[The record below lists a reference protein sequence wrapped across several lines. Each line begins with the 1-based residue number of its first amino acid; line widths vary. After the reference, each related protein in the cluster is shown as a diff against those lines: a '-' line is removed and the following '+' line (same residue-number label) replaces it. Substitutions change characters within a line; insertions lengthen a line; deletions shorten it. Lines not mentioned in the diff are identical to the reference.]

1 MHPDV
6 EVRAYDLGGFGDIAG
21 ALRVASH
28 LARQGKSVV
37 VRPTTRSAAEKLTI
51 LGPDV
56 PASTDARGRI
66 KIDVAGHYLD
76 NRTHKNNDVPHQFS
90 EDMDNWGDRS
100 KIVPLYLKSGMAAM
114 GQQKNGQPMNPMFY
128 RPLREWDLPKPGE
141 RDVREMLRA
150 IFRPKDS
157 VWNQITQFI
166 TTAGTVKPIPAGELE
181 QVLGADRIG
190 FAHIAPYDPTSF
202 FNHSYLRAVTVAA
215 AHYDARFS
223 VGLFLGKEMERAI
236 IPQAIARG
244 FGAYTRD
251 GTHWSPQPHKP
262 SLLFLGPQ
270 PQMVTT
276 SLFLSAD
283 MPNLV
288 TGDLSL
294 SDGLYG
300 VLAMDGPG
308 FFYDTP
314 GWKIP
319 TLQAIANILAA
330 HNPETADV
338 FTLGSITLSEE
349 EIKKEQERAQSAWE
363 IAVSTFGDPHNAEIY
378 RTMIRESLQR
388 VIIERFGKTA
398 LQEGS
403 DGFYLAPG
411 APFLIQDA
419 TANVVRALDEEPELF
434 AEVDNIRKALADGA
448 TPTVVVNVET
458 MAVEQPPAIAQKKQG
473 THSLLDELATAYT
486 NYTTKYP
493 GIMDSYLMVQQND
506 MIKHIYADKNYGLE
520 QYMLGGISQLY
531 ANNYAGKKSKKNTLE
546 DIINK
551 EYDHYEAAA
560 NIYKKKTT
568 YDKYLTE
575 TM

>member
-1 MHPDV
+1 
-6 EVRAYDLGGFGDIAG
+6 
-21 ALRVASH
+21 
-28 LARQGKSVV
+28 
-37 VRPTTRSAAEKLTI
+37 
-51 LGPDV
+51 
-56 PASTDARGRI
+56 
-66 KIDVAGHYLD
+66 
-76 NRTHKNNDVPHQFS
+76 
-90 EDMDNWGDRS
+90 
-100 KIVPLYLKSGMAAM
+100 
-114 GQQKNGQPMNPMFY
+114 
-128 RPLREWDLPKPGE
+128 
-141 RDVREMLRA
+141 
-150 IFRPKDS
+150 
-157 VWNQITQFI
+157 
-166 TTAGTVKPIPAGELE
+166 
-181 QVLGADRIG
+181 
-190 FAHIAPYDPTSF
+190 
-202 FNHSYLRAVTVAA
+202 
-215 AHYDARFS
+215 
-223 VGLFLGKEMERAI
+223 
-236 IPQAIARG
+236 
-244 FGAYTRD
+244 
-251 GTHWSPQPHKP
+251 
-262 SLLFLGPQ
+262 
-270 PQMVTT
+270 
-276 SLFLSAD
+276 
-283 MPNLV
+283 
-288 TGDLSL
+288 
-294 SDGLYG
+294 
-300 VLAMDGPG
+300 
-308 FFYDTP
+308 
-314 GWKIP
+314 
-319 TLQAIANILAA
+319 
-330 HNPETADV
+330 
-338 FTLGSITLSEE
+338 
-349 EIKKEQERAQSAWE
+349 
-363 IAVSTFGDPHNAEIY
+363 
-378 RTMIRESLQR
+378 MIRESLQR